1 MKNLVIF
8 SFFVLFL
15 FSLDG
20 IAQDSTKTKRQLRK
34 EKKAAKKAEPPHKGS
49 FYITPLPA
57 IGQNPAWGFMYGA
70 VVTGSWY
77 MGDPATTSISSLT
90 TGLILTTK
98 SQTLFTIKGT
108 SYSKENK
115 WKYDIDW
122 RLLKTSQ
129 PTYGLGTGPLSAQ
142 LASNGFEIDDGVFSK
157 KIDEEQLMNYNFLR
171 FHQTVS
177 KRFGDNIYLGLGYH
191 FDKFKNVEDNLLDL
205 NPEDGSEPVITNY
218 YAYNH
223 KYGFNQDKSTLSGVS
238 LNATFDTRDNINNT
252 YSGRYA
258 LVSFHINPEFLGSDQ
273 SSSTLW
279 LEYRDYFDL
288 SKKKDHKNIFAV
300 WWFGNFTTS
309 GTLPYMNL
317 PALGYDQMSNSGR
330 GYAQGRFRGENLMYT
345 EIEYRRMLLGTKKNP
360 DFFGI
365 AVFANATTAS
375 GKDSDI
381 NLFQYIDPA
390 VGAGLRFMVEKQSR
404 TTLAIDFA
412 VGKYG
417 AKGFYL
423 ALNQAF

>member
-1 MKNLVIF
+1 MKHLKLLITFILV
-8 SFFVLFL
+8 SFFIVVH
-15 FSLDG
+15 G
-20 IAQDSTKTKRQLRK
+20 QQDTSKTKKEIRR
-34 EKKAAKKAEPPHKGS
+34 EKKEAKKNEPPHKGS

-77 MGDPATTSISSLT
+77 MGDPATTSISSVT
-90 TGLILTTK
+90 TGLIFTTK
-98 SQTLFTIKGT
+98 SQILSTIKGT
-108 SYSKENK
+108 SYSEANK
-115 WKYDIDW
+115 WKFDIDW

-129 PTYGLGTGPLSAQ
+129 PTYGLGTGPFSAQ
-142 LASNGFEIDDGVFSK
+142 LANNGFEVDDGVFSQP
-157 KIDEEQLMNYNFLR
+157 INEEQLMIYKFLR

-177 KRFGDNIYLGLGYH
+177 KKIGNNIYFGIGYH
-191 FDKFKNVEDNLLDL
+191 FDKFFEVEDNLLNLSSSD
-205 NPEDGSEPVITNY
+205 ESEWVITNY
-218 YAYNH
+218 YAYNFT
-223 KYGFNQDKSTLSGVS
+223 YGFDQSESTLSGIS
-238 LNATFDTRDNINNT
+238 LNATFDTRDNINST

-258 LVSFHINPEFLGSDQ
+258 LVSFHINPDFLGSDK
-273 SSSTLW
+273 SSTTLW

-288 SKKKDHKNIFAV
+288 TKNHKNMFSV
-300 WWFGNFTTS
+300 WWYGNFNTS
-309 GTLPYMNL
+309 GTLPYMDL

-330 GYAQGRFRGENLMYT
+330 GYAQGRFRGENLMYA
-345 EIEYRRMLLGTKKNP
+345 EAEYRKMLLGTKNNP
-360 DFFGI
+360 DFFGV

-381 NLFQYIDPA
+381 SLFEYIDPA
-390 VGAGLRFMVEKQSR
+390 IGAGFRFMVEKQSR
-404 TTLAIDFA
+404 TTLAVDFA

>member
-1 MKNLVIF
+1 MNKNFLLYILV
-8 SFFVLFL
+8 FFIVTLTAN
-15 FSLDG
+15 
-20 IAQDSTKTKRQLRK
+20 AQDSTKTKRELRK
-34 EKKAAKKAEPPHKGS
+34 EKKEAKKKEPPHKGS

-77 MGDPATTSISSLT
+77 MGDPTTTSISSVT

-108 SYSKENK
+108 SYSEENK

-157 KIDEEQLMNYNFLR
+157 EIDEEQLMNYNFVRL
-171 FHQTVS
+171 HQIVS
-177 KRFGDNIYLGLGYH
+177 KRFGKNIYLGLGYH
-191 FDKFKNVEDNLLDL
+191 YDKFKDVEDNLLDL
-205 NPEDGSEPVITNY
+205 DPEDGSEPVITNY

-223 KYGFNQDKSTLSGVS
+223 KYGFDQDKSTLSGVS

-258 LVSFHINPEFLGSDQ
+258 TASFHMNPEFLGSDQ

-279 LEYRDYFDL
+279 LEYRDYFDF
-288 SKKKDHKNIFAV
+288 SEKKDHKNIFAL
-300 WWFGNFTTS
+300 WWFGNFNTS
-309 GTLPYMNL
+309 GTLPYMDL

-330 GYAQGRFRGENLMYT
+330 GYAQGRFRGEHLMYT
-345 EIEYRRMLLGTKKNP
+345 EFEYRRMLLGRKDNP
-360 DFFGI
+360 DFFGM

-390 VGAGLRFMVEKQSR
+390 IGAGLRFMVEKQSR
-404 TTLAIDFA
+404 TTLAVDFA
-412 VGKYG
+412 IGKYG
-417 AKGFYL
+417 AKAFYL